1 MSNYSPI
8 MTRSKKALQST
19 LKERNPEC
27 KNCNNSL
34 MKIGSLEDKVD
45 NLEHNNAHLSV
56 NLQKLN
62 ADFDTFQDLIVLYRR
77 VNENSNDEN
86 KRLHI
91 KNNVSIILLV
101 VVCIFLIGLV
111 VYRSEE
117 HTSELQS
124 QSNLVCRLLLEKK
137 KKINV
142 IKIYHKIKTSKT
154 I

>member
-27 KNCNNSL
+27 KNCNNYL

-111 VYRSEE
+111 VY
-117 HTSELQS
+117 Q
-124 QSNLVCRLLLEKK
+124 QKK
-137 KKINV
+137 M
-142 IKIYHKIKTSKT
+142 
-154 I
+154 